1 MLCLIL
7 SILLSLKIF
16 LYCQFIFHKKR
27 ILSHVM
33 QGMPPRK
40 TDGFSWYTV
49 RAAQPEKVND
59 KI

>member
-1 MLCLIL
+1 
-7 SILLSLKIF
+7 
-16 LYCQFIFHKKR
+16 
-27 ILSHVM
+27 M